1 MDFGSKTTQPPV
13 TPLLVELYDSHKLYQ
28 LAGSNT
34 PAARFELC
42 EIVSDILASSIKIS
56 EHELI
61 ADILIGIVRQAE
73 HDLKQALADRLSV
86 MDNAPLRLLLRLTE
100 EDSTICAPILRN
112 SPVLNDLDLMYI
124 IQSRSAD
131 CWRAI
136 AGRKTLNAP
145 VVDSL
150 AETRDAETA
159 SILAENPGAPLSDK
173 AQSIISDIAC
183 DNEQVARS
191 LLQRS
196 GLSKDIARKLYQHVA
211 ADLQKIIENEF
222 DITSSEVHETM
233 QDVLK
238 EFTQVPD
245 ESYRPTSA
253 MIKAAALFAEKGQL
267 DTALM
272 IATLKRGQVSSF
284 VAQFARYC
292 GLSVSAVLSMLQ
304 QPQGHGLA
312 LASRLCEISRD
323 DFAALFVLSQRMVSK
338 NGLVNYK
345 DIDRA
350 IAYHDRISK
359 DLAERVLRG
368 CRQH

>member
-1 MDFGSKTTQPPV
+1 MDFGSKNTQPPV

-42 EIVSDILASSIKIS
+42 EIVSDILASSIRIS

-73 HDLKQALADRLSV
+73 RDLKQALADRLSI

-100 EDSTICAPILRN
+100 EDATICAPILRN

-124 IQSRSAD
+124 IQSKNAD

-136 AGRKTLNAP
+136 AGRKQLNAP

-150 AETRDAETA
+150 AETHDPETA
-159 SILAENPGAPLSDK
+159 CILAENPGAALSDK
-173 AQSIISDIAC
+173 AQSIISDLAC
-183 DNEQVARS
+183 EDEAVARA

-196 GLSKDIARKLYQHVA
+196 GLPKDIARKIYQHVA
-211 ADLQKIIENEF
+211 ADLQTFIENEY
-222 DITSSEVHETM
+222 DITSTEVHDTM
-233 QDVLK
+233 QDVVR
-238 EFTQVPD
+238 EFTQQPD
-245 ESYRPTSA
+245 EAFRPTSA

-267 DTALM
+267 DTNLM
-272 IATLKRGQVSSF
+272 IATLKRGQVASF
-284 VAQFARYC
+284 VAQFSRYC
-292 GLSVSAVLSMLQ
+292 GLSVSAVMSMLH

-312 LASRLCEISRD
+312 LASRLRDISRD
-323 DFAALFVLSQRMVSK
+323 DFAAIFVLSQRMVRED
-338 NGLVNYK
+338 GVVNYK

-368 CRQH
+368 CRQN